1 MMIGSV
7 FALLAAVFFASN
19 TILIRRAVLK
29 VSDASLG
36 TLISVPMGVPLFF
49 ILMLF
54 TGQVGV
60 LFRFSW
66 QAIVWLSVAGA
77 LHFVVGRSLYYGC
90 VQLVGANIAGILR
103 RTNIL
108 VSVVLGITLL
118 SEPLTWKLAV
128 GVTLIITGITL
139 TGLSPQAIRS
149 ADGKIARIPIKAVLL
164 GFGCGLAWGISPILI
179 KLGLK
184 GTGTAIPGAFIS
196 FSAATVLLGISLIG
210 RQRRTAASQLTPL
223 AAGLFFSAGLFSF
236 SANLVRYLALSLAP
250 ASVVTPLVSTEP
262 VFMMIFSFIFNR
274 RLEIFS
280 RPVIFGSIFVVLGTI
295 LLV

>member
-1 MMIGSV
+1 MIGSI
-7 FALLAAVFFASN
+7 FALVAAVFFASN

-36 TLISVPMGVPLFF
+36 TLISVPLGVPLFF
-49 ILMLF
+49 MALVV
-54 TGQVGV
+54 TGQTGDI
-60 LFRFSW
+60 FRFSRLEYF
-66 QAIVWLSVAGA
+66 WLSLAGL

-108 VSVVLGITLL
+108 VSVVLGVTLL
-118 SEPLTWKLAV
+118 SEPLSWKLVA
-128 GVTLIITGITL
+128 GVSLIITGITL
-139 TGLSPQAIRS
+139 TGLSFQTFRG
-149 ADGKIARIPIKAVLL
+149 ADGKIARIPFKAVLL
-164 GFGCGLAWGISPILI
+164 GFGCGLAWGISPIFI

-184 GTGTAIPGAFIS
+184 GTGAAISGGFIS
-196 FSAATVLLGISLIG
+196 FLAATVLLGMTLIG
-210 RQRRTAASQLTPL
+210 RQRRTAVDQLTPM

-236 SANLVRYLALSLAP
+236 SANLVRYLALGLAP
-250 ASVVTPLVSTEP
+250 ASVVTPLVATEP

-274 RLEIFS
+274 QLEVFS
-280 RPVIFGSIFVVLGTI
+280 RPVIFGSILVVAGTI

>member
-1 MMIGSV
+1 MIGSI
-7 FALLAAVFFASN
+7 FALVAAVFFASN

-49 ILMLF
+49 VALVV
-54 TGQVGV
+54 TGQTGD

-66 QAIVWLSVAGA
+66 QEYFWLSLAGI

-90 VQLVGANIAGILR
+90 VQVVGANIAGILR

-118 SEPLTWKLAV
+118 SEPLSWKLAA
-128 GVTLIITGITL
+128 GVSLIITGITL
-139 TGLSPQAIRS
+139 TGLSSQTFRS
-149 ADGKIARIPIKAVLL
+149 ADGKIARIPVKAVLL
-164 GFGCGLAWGISPILI
+164 GFGCGLSWGISPIFI

-184 GTGTAIPGAFIS
+184 GTGAAISGGFIS
-196 FSAATVLLGISLIG
+196 FLAASVLLGLTLIG
-210 RQRRTAASQLTPL
+210 RQRRTAVNQLTPM

-250 ASVVTPLVSTEP
+250 ASVVTPLVATEP

-274 RLEIFS
+274 QLEIFS
-280 RPVIFGSIFVVLGTI
+280 RPVIFGSILVVVGTI

>member
-1 MMIGSV
+1 MIGSI
-7 FALLAAVFFASN
+7 FALLAAVFFAGN

-36 TLISVPMGVPLFF
+36 TLVSVPMGVPLFF
-49 ILMLF
+49 IVLIA
-54 TGQVGV
+54 TGRTGD
-60 LFRFSW
+60 LLLFSW
-66 QAIVWLSVAGA
+66 QETAWLSMAGI

-118 SEPLTWKLAV
+118 SEPLTWKLAL
-128 GVTLIITGITL
+128 GVSLIITGITL
-139 TGLSPQAIRS
+139 TGLSPQTFRS

-164 GFGCGLAWGISPILI
+164 GFGCGLSWGISPIFI

-184 GTGTAIPGAFIS
+184 TTGAAIPGAFIS
-196 FSAATVLLGISLIG
+196 FAAATVFLGMTLIG
-210 RQRRTAASQLTPL
+210 RQRRTAVDQLTSL
-223 AAGLFFSAGLFSF
+223 AAVLFFSAGLFSF
-236 SANLVRYLALSLAP
+236 SANLVRYLALGLAP
-250 ASVVTPLVSTEP
+250 ASVVTPLVATEP

-274 RLEIFS
+274 QLEIFS
-280 RPVIFGSIFVVLGTI
+280 RPVIFGSILVVVGTV

>member
-1 MMIGSV
+1 MIGSI
-7 FALLAAVFFASN
+7 FALVAAVLFASN

-49 ILMLF
+49 VALVV
-54 TGQVGV
+54 TGQTGD

-66 QAIVWLSVAGA
+66 QAYFWLSLAGI

-118 SEPLTWKLAV
+118 DEPLSWKLVA
-128 GVTLIITGITL
+128 GVSLIIAGITL
-139 TGLSPQAIRS
+139 TGLSPQTFRR
-149 ADGKIARIPIKAVLL
+149 ADGKFARIPIRAVLL
-164 GFGCGLAWGISPILI
+164 GFGCGLSWGISPIFI

-184 GTGTAIPGAFIS
+184 GTGAAISGGFIS
-196 FSAATVLLGISLIG
+196 FLAATVLLGITLMG
-210 RQRRTAASQLTPL
+210 RQRRVAVDQLTPR

-250 ASVVTPLVSTEP
+250 ASVVTPLVATEP

-274 RLEIFS
+274 QLEIFS
-280 RPVIFGSIFVVLGTI
+280 RPVIFGSILVVMGTI